1 MHTGSSC
8 VFAGGLAGRG
18 GWKRLSYLLTPQAG
32 LTVCEN
38 LAEGETREDAV
49 ARARELLGDQIA
61 EDAAVTEGEGASRPA
76 PAGAPWDALEAPAEE
91 AVYVPQKPPR
101 KPRSLFQIF
110 IIWSVLGTFLSV
122 IAIYLAKALTDWI
135 QSTGRDRDMPAL
147 EDLLPML

>member
-1 MHTGSSC
+1 MECIVIVALTDGAGSE
-8 VFAGGLAGRG
+8 VTI
-18 GWKRLSYLLTPQAG
+18 LSAPQAG

-38 LAEGETREDAV
+38 LAEGETHEDAV

-76 PAGAPWDALEAPAEE
+76 PADAPWDAMEAPPEE
-91 AVYVPQKPPR
+91 APYVAQKPPR
-101 KPRSLFQIF
+101 KQRTLFQLF
-110 IIWSVLGTFLSV
+110 IIWSLMGAVLSVLG
-122 IAIYLAKALTDWI
+122 IYLAKALTAWI